1 MLPWRMPMSMPTPE
15 RHVCSV
21 FAKYKIASL
30 HVFGYAVEFKALMN

>member
-1 MLPWRMPMSMPTPE
+1 MSMSTLE

-30 HVFGYAVEFKALMN
+30 HVFGYAVEFRTLMN

>member
-1 MLPWRMPMSMPTPE
+1 MSMPTLE

-30 HVFGYAVEFKALMN
+30 HVFGYAVEFTALIN